1 MSSGSKAKV
10 IQSLKI
16 DSGAPDGPSDK
27 GSKAASK
34 IPKIRATHNAAKD
47 RPKSTPKLH
56 ALGKVPQYILRLR
69 PKSSSNGEQIKVECP
84 PSEGTDSTKLEL
96 NKEKVIETTNLEG
109 KGSSKKTII
118 EQKKDVIEELS
129 QYLQAARITPC
140 DEPELTI
147 AKLRRELA
155 QKNAVLVEN
164 RKLNFKIEALERQLM
179 QEGQRLNDKDQR
191 ILKLQQESLGLGDK
205 IRELRKTMTKFQL
218 DLAAK
223 ERLISEKDDQISKLQ
238 TAEQNLKDMTE
249 PGNTQTEQTNQPNEV
264 IIPLDVDK
272 PEDALDEVRKRMLN
286 IIKTCKETFKKHCDD
301 FSRLDGVSDAEQ
313 QRFNAIFETLANK
326 QRQCC
331 QQEDEIRSLSRKSQ
345 RCRAQRTE
353 LLGVLKK
360 LMDENEQLRS
370 ATARSSKESKVFKIL
385 KESTSTEGNGD
396 VFEDANSDVE
406 KS

>member
-1 MSSGSKAKV
+1 MSSGSKANAN
-10 IQSLKI
+10 QPLKI
-16 DSGAPDGPSDK
+16 ASGAPDGPSGK
-27 GSKAASK
+27 ASKSASK
-34 IPKIRATHNAAKD
+34 IPKLNATSNAAKD

-69 PKSSSNGEQIKVECP
+69 PKSSSNGEQIKMECP
-84 PSEGTDSTKLEL
+84 PSEGTDTKLQP
-96 NKEKVIETTNLEG
+96 NKEEVIETANLEG
-109 KGSSKKTII
+109 EGSSEKSILA
-118 EQKKDVIEELS
+118 QKKDVIDELS
-129 QYLQAARITPC
+129 QYLQAARITSSK
-140 DEPELTI
+140 EPELTI

-164 RKLNFKIEALERQLM
+164 RKLNFKIEALERQLK
-179 QEGQRLNDKDQR
+179 QEGQRLIDKDQQ

-205 IRELRKTMTKFQL
+205 IRELRKTTL

-238 TAEQNLKDMTE
+238 TAEQNLKVVNESENLDN
-249 PGNTQTEQTNQPNEV
+249 GHSNQQNEV

-272 PEDALDEVRKRMLN
+272 PEDALGEVRKRMLT
-286 IIKTCKETFKKHCDD
+286 IIQTCKETFKERCDE
-301 FSRLDGVSDAEQ
+301 FSRLDGAGDAEQ
-313 QRFNAIFETLANK
+313 QRFDAIFETLANK

-345 RCRAQRTE
+345 RCWAQRTE

-360 LMDENEQLRS
+360 LMEENEQLSS
-370 ATARSSKESKVFKIL
+370 ATMRCSKESKVFKIL
-385 KESTSTEGNGD
+385 KESTSTEGNCD
-396 VFEDANSDVE
+396 VFEDAISDVE

>member
-1 MSSGSKAKV
+1 MSSGSKAKAN
-10 IQSLKI
+10 QPLTTGF
-16 DSGAPDGPSDK
+16 GAPDGPSDK
-27 GSKAASK
+27 ASKSASK
-34 IPKIRATHNAAKD
+34 IPKLKATHNAAKD

-69 PKSSSNGEQIKVECP
+69 PKSTSNGEQIKVECP
-84 PSEGTDSTKLEL
+84 PSEGTDSTKLES

-109 KGSSKKTII
+109 EGSSKKTIL
-118 EQKKDVIEELS
+118 EQKKDVIDELS

-164 RKLNFKIEALERQLM
+164 RKLNFKVEALERQLM
-179 QEGQRLNDKDQR
+179 QEGQRLSDKDQR

-205 IRELRKTMTKFQL
+205 IRELRKTM
-218 DLAAK
+218 A
-223 ERLISEKDDQISKLQ
+223 
-238 TAEQNLKDMTE
+238 
-249 PGNTQTEQTNQPNEV
+249 NQQNEV

-272 PEDALDEVRKRMLN
+272 PEDALDEVRKRMLT
-286 IIKTCKETFKKHCDD
+286 IIQTCKETFKERCDE
-301 FSRLDGVSDAEQ
+301 FSRLDGVGDAEQ
-313 QRFNAIFETLANK
+313 QRFDAIFETLANK

-396 VFEDANSDVE
+396 VFEDAISDVE

>member
-1 MSSGSKAKV
+1 MNSGLKAKAN
-10 IQSLKI
+10 QPLKI
-16 DSGAPDGPSDK
+16 NSGAPDGPSEK
-27 GSKAASK
+27 ASKSASK
-34 IPKIRATHNAAKD
+34 IPKLKTTNNAVKD
-47 RPKSTPKLH
+47 RPKSTPKMH

-69 PKSSSNGEQIKVECP
+69 PKSSSNGEKIKEECP

-109 KGSSKKTII
+109 EGSSKKTIL
-118 EQKKDVIEELS
+118 EQKKNVIDELS
-129 QYLQAARITPC
+129 HYLQAARITPC

-179 QEGQRLNDKDQR
+179 QEGQRLNDKDQL

-205 IRELRKTMTKFQL
+205 IRELRKTML

-249 PGNTQTEQTNQPNEV
+249 PGNTQTEQTNQQNEV

-286 IIKTCKETFKKHCDD
+286 IIKTCKETFKERCDE
-301 FSRLDGVSDAEQ
+301 FSRLDGAGDAEQ
-313 QRFNAIFETLANK
+313 QRFDAIFETLANK

-345 RCRAQRTE
+345 RCRAQRTK

-360 LMDENEQLRS
+360 LIEENEQLRS
-370 ATARSSKESKVFKIL
+370 ATARCSKESKVFKIL
-385 KESTSTEGNGD
+385 KESTSTEGNCD
-396 VFEDANSDVE
+396 VFEDAISDVE

>member
-1 MSSGSKAKV
+1 MSSGSKAN
-10 IQSLKI
+10 QPLKI
-16 DSGAPDGPSDK
+16 ASGAPDGPSDK
-27 GSKAASK
+27 GSKSARK
-34 IPKIRATHNAAKD
+34 IPKLKATNNAAKD

-84 PSEGTDSTKLEL
+84 PSEGTDTKLQPNE
-96 NKEKVIETTNLEG
+96 EEVIETANLEG
-109 KGSSKKTII
+109 EGSSEKTILA
-118 EQKKDVIEELS
+118 QKKDVIDELS
-129 QYLQAARITPC
+129 QYLQAARITSSK
-140 DEPELTI
+140 EPELTI

-179 QEGQRLNDKDQR
+179 QEGQRLIDKDQQ

-205 IRELRKTMTKFQL
+205 IRELRKTTTKFQL

-238 TAEQNLKDMTE
+238 TAEQNLKVVNESENLDNE
-249 PGNTQTEQTNQPNEV
+249 HSNQQNEV

-272 PEDALDEVRKRMLN
+272 PEDALGEVRKRMLT
-286 IIKTCKETFKKHCDD
+286 IIQTCKETFKERCDE
-301 FSRLDGVSDAEQ
+301 FSRLDGAGDAEQ
-313 QRFNAIFETLANK
+313 QRFDAIFETLANK

-345 RCRAQRTE
+345 RCWAQRTE

-360 LMDENEQLRS
+360 LMEENEQLSS
-370 ATARSSKESKVFKIL
+370 ATVRCSKESKVFKIL
-385 KESTSTEGNGD
+385 KESTSTEGNCD
-396 VFEDANSDVE
+396 VFEDAISDVE